1 MRNLDPKSRGKS
13 ILLAVSGIIGLIV
26 AALLVTISYS
36 DVNRDGNRYA
46 DWLHSPFAT
55 ADVEVAA
62 DQGAVA
68 DLLNAN
74 PSFSSA
80 TVDQTAAL
88 DGEPVEDGVKTAAAL
103 APMTSPM
110 LTTVLTEGELEPG
123 DSLASALRRSNVP
136 NSAVHVVTREA
147 SSVYN
152 FRRAQPGHS
161 FVLTQ
166 DLEGRVLDFRYR
178 QSTTESIHVF
188 LDGDEYV
195 ARRENA
201 KLTPRVSRVAGIVN
215 SSLYGA
221 IVELGEEPQL
231 ANDFTDVFAWDVD
244 FSRTTRPGD
253 EFKVL
258 YERLY
263 YTADDG
269 SEIYAGPGRI
279 LAARYGGEVGE
290 HTAIYFE
297 QKEGRGAY
305 YRPDGT
311 SVERQFLM
319 APLRYTRITSG
330 FTQARRHPILKIT
343 RPHHGIDYAAKHGS
357 PVWSVANGEVIY
369 RGWAGGFGNLVKV
382 RHDDGYV
389 SYYSHLSRF
398 DKIKVGDRVEQ
409 KQVVGYVGQTGLA
422 TGPHVCFRIAKNG
435 SYVNPARILS
445 PPADPVS
452 DSMRATFDA
461 TRDTLLSELD
471 SGPFVATGE
480 AL

>member
-1 MRNLDPKSRGKS
+1 MRNLQRKSRGKS
-13 ILLAVSGIIGLIV
+13 ILLAAGGILGLTVV
-26 AALLVTISYS
+26 AILVT
-36 DVNRDGNRYA
+36 DVMRSSHA
-46 DWLHSPFAT
+46 S
-55 ADVEVAA
+55 ADVDVVVSERP
-62 DQGAVA
+62 AVA
-68 DLLNAN
+68 VVDLLNAS
-74 PSFSSA
+74 PSFSHA
-80 TVDQTAAL
+80 PAPRVETPVVETFDDVAPTVAPTVA
-88 DGEPVEDGVKTAAAL
+88 PVESF
-103 APMTSPM
+103 PMP
-110 LTTVLTEGELEPG
+110 TTVLTEGELEPG

-136 NSAVHVVTREA
+136 ASAVHVVTREA
-147 SSVYN
+147 SKVYN

-178 QSTTESIHVF
+178 QSATESIHVF
-188 LDGDEYV
+188 LDADDYL
-195 ARRENA
+195 ARHERA
-201 KLTPRVSRVAGIVN
+201 KLTPRISRVAGVVS

-263 YTADDG
+263 YTDDDG
-269 SEIYAGPGRI
+269 TQVYSGPGRI
-279 LAARYGGEVGE
+279 LAARYGGAVGE

-297 QKEGRGAY
+297 QKEGRGSY

-343 RPHHGIDYAAKHGS
+343 RPHHGIDYAAGHGS

-398 DKIKVGDRVEQ
+398 DKIKVGDRIEQ

-452 DSMRATFDA
+452 DSSRAAFDA
-461 TRDTLLSELD
+461 TRDMLLAQLD
-471 SGPFVATGE
+471 SGPFVDTGE

>member
-1 MRNLDPKSRGKS
+1 MRNLQRISRGKS
-13 ILLAVSGIIGLIV
+13 ILLAASGILGLTLAAVLV
-26 AALLVTISYS
+26 APWLRGSHATTDADI
-36 DVNRDGNRYA
+36 DVA
-46 DWLHSPFAT
+46 
-55 ADVEVAA
+55 VAERPV
-62 DQGAVA
+62 VA
-68 DLLNAN
+68 DLLNASS
-74 PSFSSA
+74 SFSPEPDA
-80 TVDQTAAL
+80 RIETPVDETFDA
-88 DGEPVEDGVKTAAAL
+88 EIPTAAAVERV
-103 APMTSPM
+103 PMP
-110 LTTVLTEGELEPG
+110 TTVLTEGQLERG

-136 NSAVHVVTREA
+136 ASVVHLVTREA
-147 SSVYN
+147 SKVYN

-161 FVLTQ
+161 FALTQ

-178 QSTTESIHVF
+178 QSSTDSVHVF
-188 LDGDEYV
+188 LDGEDYI
-195 ARRENA
+195 ARRESA
-201 KLTPRVSRVAGIVN
+201 KLTPRISRVAGIVS

-263 YTADDG
+263 YTDDDG
-269 SEIYAGPGRI
+269 TEVYVGPGRI
-279 LAARYGGEVGE
+279 LAARYGGAVGE

-297 QKEGRGAY
+297 QREGRGSY
-305 YRPDGT
+305 YRPDGS

-343 RPHHGIDYAAKHGS
+343 RPHHGIDYAARHGS

-452 DSMRATFDA
+452 QASRAAFNA

>member
-1 MRNLDPKSRGKS
+1 MRNQGSNRRGKLL
-13 ILLAVSGIIGLIV
+13 LLALSVTLGLVV
-26 AALLVTISYS
+26 AAVLAQNARNTDAPI
-36 DVNRDGNRYA
+36 A
-46 DWLHSPFAT
+46 F
-55 ADVEVAA
+55 VAERSA
-62 DQGAVA
+62 IA
-68 DLLNAN
+68 DLLNAS
-74 PSFSSA
+74 PSFNPEPTESA
-80 TVDQTAAL
+80 VTPDEATLEVGLELEHEDAVAAS
-88 DGEPVEDGVKTAAAL
+88 PSIASP
-103 APMTSPM
+103 PMP
-110 LTTVLTEGELEPG
+110 TTVLTEGELESG
-123 DSLASALRRSNVP
+123 DSLASAMRRENVP
-136 NSAVHVVTREA
+136 NAVIHEVTRQA
-147 SSVYN
+147 GKVFN
-152 FRRAQPGHS
+152 FRRAQPGHE
-161 FVLTQ
+161 FLLTQ

-178 QSTTESIHVF
+178 TSDTESIHVF
-188 LDGDEYV
+188 LDDDAYV
-195 ARRENA
+195 ARRETA
-201 KLTPRVSRVAGIVN
+201 KLIPRVSRVAGVVS

-221 IVELGEEPQL
+221 IVGLGEQPQL
-231 ANDFTDVFAWDVD
+231 ANDFTEVFAWDVD

-269 SEIYAGPGRI
+269 TEVYAGPGRI
-279 LAARYGGEVGE
+279 LAARYGGAAGE
-290 HTAIYFE
+290 HTAVYFE
-297 QKEGRGAY
+297 AKEGRGGY

-330 FTQARRHPILKIT
+330 FTNARRHPILKVT

-398 DKIKVGDRVEQ
+398 DKIKVGDRVDQ
-409 KQVVGYVGQTGLA
+409 KQVIGYVGQTGLA
-422 TGPHVCFRIAKNG
+422 TGPHTCFRIAKNG

-445 PPADPVS
+445 PPAEPVTDAS
-452 DSMRATFDA
+452 RAAFVA
-461 TRDTLLSELD
+461 TRDTMLAELD
-471 SGPFVATGE
+471 AGPLVATGE

>member
-1 MRNLDPKSRGKS
+1 MRNIQRISRGKS
-13 ILLAVSGIIGLIV
+13 ILLAASGILGLTLAAVLV
-26 AALLVTISYS
+26 APWLRGSHATTDADI
-36 DVNRDGNRYA
+36 DVA
-46 DWLHSPFAT
+46 
-55 ADVEVAA
+55 VAERPV
-62 DQGAVA
+62 VA
-68 DLLNAN
+68 DLLNASS
-74 PSFSSA
+74 SFSPEPDA
-80 TVDQTAAL
+80 RIETPVDETFDA
-88 DGEPVEDGVKTAAAL
+88 EIPTAAAVEPV
-103 APMTSPM
+103 PMP
-110 LTTVLTEGELEPG
+110 TTVLTEGQLERG
-123 DSLASALRRSNVP
+123 DSLALALSRSNVP
-136 NSAVHVVTREA
+136 ASVVHVVTREA
-147 SSVYN
+147 SKVYN

-178 QSTTESIHVF
+178 QSSTDSVHVF
-188 LDGDEYV
+188 LDGEDYI
-195 ARRENA
+195 ARRESA
-201 KLTPRVSRVAGIVN
+201 KLTPRISRVAGIVS

-221 IVELGEEPQL
+221 IVELGEKPQL

-263 YTADDG
+263 YTDDDG
-269 SEIYAGPGRI
+269 TEVYVGPGRI
-279 LAARYGGEVGE
+279 LAARYGGAVGE

-297 QKEGRGAY
+297 QKEGRGSY
-305 YRPDGT
+305 YRPDGS
-311 SVERQFLM
+311 SVEREFLM

-343 RPHHGIDYAAKHGS
+343 RPHHGIDYAARHGS

-452 DSMRATFDA
+452 QASRAAFNA